1 MNAITQQI
9 VDAFGIMLLGMGLVF
24 LFLSMLIIAVKVVA
38 WKFAPTP
45 SSHESS
51 EPEQAPANNLN
62 NNIDPKIVAA
72 ITAAIHQ
79 YRAKA

>member
-1 MNAITQQI
+1 MNAISQQI
-9 VDAFGIMLLGMGLVF
+9 VDALGIMLLGMGLVF
-24 LFLSMLIIAVKVVA
+24 LFLSMLILAIKLVA
-38 WKFAPTP
+38 WKFAPETQV
-45 SSHESS
+45 SSQ
-51 EPEQAPANNLN
+51 PQPAATDSQN